1 MKQFKHRLRENS
13 STSVEA
19 QVLLPWSSYHN
30 SLSRLVGEIREKGD
44 LSSGTMLSRIWD
56 ASLPENEEEQFRND
70 LRAASGIGKS
80 KGKGTV
86 SFLFPSFILSF
97 LLMIGIIEESP

>member
-13 STSVEA
+13 STSLEA
-19 QVLLPWSSYHN
+19 QVLLPWSSYQI
-30 SLSRLVGEIREKGD
+30 LSRLVGEIREKGD

-56 ASLPENEEEQFRND
+56 TALPENEEEQFRND

-86 SFLFPSFILSF
+86 SSILPSFIL
-97 LLMIGIIEESP
+97 P

>member
-1 MKQFKHRLRENS
+1 MNGGETVQIQIEGEFEYVFGS
-13 STSVEA
+13 PSAVTVV
-19 QVLLPWSSYHN
+19 VLSN

-56 ASLPENEEEQFRND
+56 VSLPENEEEQFRND

-86 SFLFPSFILSF
+86 SSIFPSFIFS
-97 LLMIGIIEESP
+97 